1 MSSNNRQLLAFVVF
15 LVVWSL
21 LANLALGMHIHP
33 IAVFAVWIIGFVWGA
48 AYIADGK
55 RTADYL
61 TKRWLQMMIGVVLI
75 GGVVGLLLS

>member
-1 MSSNNRQLLAFVVF
+1 LKDFLQFITFAALWSAGAGLL
-15 LVVWSL
+15 LET
-21 LANLALGMHIHP
+21 GIHP
-33 IAVFAVWIIGFVWGA
+33 LAIFAVWLIGFVWGA

-55 RTADYL
+55 RSADHL